1 MQFLCKVIHLVAA
14 VGREARARSLPCP
27 VVAVLE
33 QTYRMNYDTMID
45 AVVEDEAIEDSK
57 TIQGQ

>member
-1 MQFLCKVIHLVAA
+1 M
-14 VGREARARSLPCP
+14 GREARARSLPCP

-33 QTYRMNYDTMID
+33 QTYRMNYETMID

-57 TIQGQ
+57 TIQGNAPAHFVLYHRA